1 MKKINKQ
8 IEENPLTKE
17 ERRTQFIENTE
28 KMGIKHSFTF
38 DEAWEIGELIRKKYE
53 YREKIIEFE
62 KQLLSMDGALV
73 GKELDK
79 VNPLKHSFADGCYIR
94 EIFIPA
100 NTLVISKIHKIAHP
114 FFLVEGEVSILTED
128 GVVHLKAPHNSI
140 TLAGTKRV
148 LYTHTNCRFITVHV
162 TGSTDLQE
170 IENEV
175 IAKDFSDEEISLEN
189 IELLKKEI
197 TLKKE
202 GGELLPHP

>member
-38 DEAWEIGELIRKKYE
+38 DEAWEVGELIRKKYE
-53 YREKIIEFE
+53 YREKVIEFE
-62 KQLLSMDGALV
+62 KQLLSTDGVLV
-73 GKELDK
+73 GEEMEK
-79 VNPLKHSFADGCYIR
+79 VNPLKHLFADGCYIR
-94 EIFIPA
+94 EIFFPA
-100 NTLVISKIHKIAHP
+100 NELIITKIHKITHP
-114 FFLVEGEVSILTED
+114 FFLVEGEMSILTED
-128 GVVHLKAPHNSI
+128 GVTHLKAPHNGI

-148 LYTHTNCRFITVHV
+148 IYTHTDCRFITVHV
-162 TGSTDLQE
+162 TGSTNLQE

-197 TLKKE
+197 TLKKVV
-202 GGELLPHP
+202 G

>member
-17 ERRTQFIENTE
+17 ESRTQFIENTE

-38 DEAWEIGELIRKKYE
+38 DEAWEAGVLIRKKHE
-53 YREKIIEFE
+53 YREKIIGFE
-62 KQLLSMDGALV
+62 KQLLNMDGVLV
-73 GKELDK
+73 GEEVEK
-79 VNPLKHSFADGCYIR
+79 VNPLKHLFADGCYIR
-94 EIFIPA
+94 EIFNPA
-100 NTLVISKIHKIAHP
+100 NELIITKIHKITHP
-114 FFLVEGEVSILTED
+114 FFLVEGEMSILTED
-128 GVVHLKAPHNSI
+128 GVTHLKAPHNGI

-148 LYTHTNCRFITVHV
+148 VYTHTDCRFITVHV
-162 TGSTDLQE
+162 TSSTDLQE

-197 TLKKE
+197 NLKRIT
-202 GGELLPHP
+202 